1 MADVIVLDDY
11 RSPAWSPAQ
20 PQVDIGDF
28 VWVPNQSRLGVGR
41 VTYVSDVHGVMV
53 LEMAFPNGIA
63 RKLPAREVEL
73 YDPHGAA

>member
-11 RSPAWSPAQ
+11 RTPAWSPGQ
-20 PQVDIGDF
+20 SQVDIGDF

-41 VTYVSDVHGVMV
+41 VTYVSDIHGVVV
-53 LEMAFPNGIA
+53 LEMAFPNGIV